1 MHYQFYIISPTAAA
15 AISSGYLKDLIDA
28 GHLPT
33 DFAFLAV
40 DRNKMVRARKTAMKE
55 AIIID
60 EEKHQG
66 DAIIGLSYDGRR
78 DKKTRLCRP
87 PNMSP
92 QTLRVMWRR
101 GDGRPLPSSSSP
113 SFHSYSPHPDSH
125 LLKLRRTPL
134 AASMLGNYT
143 CSLEN
148 GAEAT
153 VEVKNQRIQN
163 IPFSKCQL
171 CMRQLLLPG

>member
-1 MHYQFYIISPTAAA
+1 MILHHRSRTLTTLPCLWALLFPLLNQLPSCLASLAPECPQGPKLWAPHPYVE
-15 AISSGYLKDLIDA
+15 GLI
-28 GHLPT
+28 G
-33 DFAFLAV
+33 
-40 DRNKMVRARKTAMKE
+40 
-55 AIIID
+55 
-60 EEKHQG
+60 
-66 DAIIGLSYDGRR
+66 GLNPPVLEC
-78 DKKTRLCRP
+78 RLCRP

-148 GAEAT
+148 GAEAR
-153 VEVKNQRIQN
+153 VEVKNQNKNTKPQSN
-163 IPFSKCQL
+163 FF
-171 CMRQLLLPG
+171 